1 MSSRDWKC
9 EELRSR
15 SLISFL
21 ACEGQ
26 FKRPKPYPASTSSQL
41 ILTKKMFC
49 SSSSSIVRT
58 SLELFFLK
66 NAQDVR
72 SLLQI
77 PCSHSQVCWERS
89 HLQSLTHTKKTWT
102 VDYLNRKEFFGIL
115 HGCGSK
121 FFGQKELLNFER
133 RWLSRSE
140 KF

>member
-1 MSSRDWKC
+1 MKFFLTMSKFSHKNKTENNSGMSSKEPSWVFFAVKDMFSRGWKC

-58 SLELFFLK
+58 SLELFFSK
-66 NAQDVR
+66 
-72 SLLQI
+72 
-77 PCSHSQVCWERS
+77 
-89 HLQSLTHTKKTWT
+89 THKTF
-102 VDYLNRKEFFGIL
+102 V
-115 HGCGSK
+115 HCSK
-121 FFGQKELLNFER
+121 FRVVIVKFVGRGLIFKVSHIQKKPGRLTI
-133 RWLSRSE
+133 
-140 KF
+140 

>member
-1 MSSRDWKC
+1 MSKFSHKNKTENNLGMSSKELSWVFFAVKDMFSRGWKC

-26 FKRPKPYPASTSSQL
+26 FKRPKPYPASASSQL

-58 SLELFFLK
+58 SLELFFEK
-66 NAQDVR
+66 R
-72 SLLQI
+72 TRSSLLQI

-89 HLQSLTHTKKTWT
+89 HLQSLTHTKKTL
-102 VDYLNRKEFFGIL
+102 DG
-115 HGCGSK
+115 
-121 FFGQKELLNFER
+121 
-133 RWLSRSE
+133 WLS
-140 KF
+140 K

>member
-1 MSSRDWKC
+1 MFSRGWNC
-9 EELRSR
+9 EEVRSR

-58 SLELFFLK
+58 SLELFLK
-66 NAQDVR
+66 NAQEVR
-72 SLLQI
+72 
-77 PCSHSQVCWERS
+77 CSKFRVVIVKFVGRGLIFKVS
-89 HLQSLTHTKKTWT
+89 HIQKKPWT

-121 FFGQKELLNFER
+121 FFGQKELLNFKR